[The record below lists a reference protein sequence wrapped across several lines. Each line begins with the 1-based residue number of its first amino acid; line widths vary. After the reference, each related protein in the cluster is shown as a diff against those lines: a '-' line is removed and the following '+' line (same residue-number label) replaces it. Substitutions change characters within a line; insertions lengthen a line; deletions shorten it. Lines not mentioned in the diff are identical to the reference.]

1 MNQTA
6 TSAATAHEP
15 GTLFKTPKQLITAVI
30 LAFMVPVIII
40 LLLVNL
46 VTSANKIGAGS
57 DALHPEAIAL
67 RIKPVA
73 NFTLVDVNAPKLTRT
88 GQQVYES
95 TCSACHGAGIA
106 GAPKFGDAGVWT
118 PLIAAGLDAMLK
130 VALEGKGA
138 MPAKGGNPGLSDFE
152 IERAVVYMAN
162 QSGGSF
168 AEPVER
174 AQDGTQPTDVN
185 DAVAATAG
193 GERAAAAS
201 E

>member
-6 TSAATAHEP
+6 PGEATVHEP
-15 GTLFKTPKQLITAVI
+15 APLFKTPRQLITAVI
-30 LAFMVPVIII
+30 LAFTVPVIII

-46 VTSANKIGAGS
+46 VTSATKVGAGS
-57 DALHPEAIAL
+57 DAMHPESIAL
-67 RIKPVA
+67 RIRPVA
-73 NFTLVDVNAPKLTRT
+73 GFSLIDVNAPKLAKT
-88 GQQVYES
+88 GLQVYES

-106 GAPKFGDAGVWT
+106 GAPKFGDAGVWA
-118 PLIAAGLDAMLK
+118 PLIAAGLEAMLH
-130 VALEGKGA
+130 VALQGKGA

-168 AEPVER
+168 AEPVE
-174 AQDGTQPTDVN
+174 P
-185 DAVAATAG
+185 
-193 GERAAAAS
+193 EAAA

>member
-6 TSAATAHEP
+6 HGEVSVHEP
-15 GTLFKTPKQLITAVI
+15 SPLFKTPQQLITAVI
-30 LAFMVPVIII
+30 LAFIVPVIII

-46 VTSANKIGAGS
+46 VTSANKVGAGS

-73 NFTLVDVNAPKLTRT
+73 NFSLVDANAPKLAKT

-138 MPAKGGNPGLSDFE
+138 MPARGGNPTLSDFE

-162 QSGGSF
+162 QSGGSLP
-168 AEPVER
+168 EPEEP
-174 AQDGTQPTDVN
+174 APEQ
-185 DAVAATAG
+185 
-193 GERAAAAS
+193 
-201 E
+201 

>member
-6 TSAATAHEP
+6 PGEAIAHEP
-15 GTLFKTPKQLITAVI
+15 KPLFKTPQQLITAVI
-30 LAFMVPVIII
+30 LAFTVPVIII

-46 VTSANKIGAGS
+46 VTSAHKIGAGS
-57 DALHPEAIAL
+57 DAMHPEAIAL

-73 NFTLVDVNAPKLTRT
+73 GFSLVDANAPKLAKT

-106 GAPKFGDAGVWT
+106 GAPKFGDAGVWA
-118 PLIAAGLDAMLK
+118 PLIATGLDAMLK
-130 VALEGKGA
+130 IALEGKGA

-162 QSGGSF
+162 QSGGGF
-168 AEPVER
+168 AEPEEP
-174 AQDGTQPTDVN
+174 A
-185 DAVAATAG
+185 
-193 GERAAAAS
+193 EAAA

>member
-6 TSAATAHEP
+6 PGEVTAHEP
-15 GTLFKTPKQLITAVI
+15 NPLFKTPKQLITAVI
-30 LAFMVPVIII
+30 LAFTVPVLII

-46 VTSANKIGAGS
+46 VTSAHKIGAGS
-57 DALHPEAIAL
+57 DAMHPEAIAL

-73 NFTLVDVNAPKLTRT
+73 SFALVDANAPKLAKT
-88 GQQVYES
+88 GLQVYES

-106 GAPKFGDAGVWT
+106 GAPKFGDTGVWA
-118 PLIAAGLDAMLK
+118 PLIATGLDAMLK

-162 QSGGSF
+162 QSGGNF
-168 AEPVER
+168 AEPVEPS
-174 AQDGTQPTDVN
+174 ADASATPSDVA
-185 DAVAATAG
+185 DAS
-193 GERAAAAS
+193 AAAGNQALNATN
-201 E
+201 

>member
-6 TSAATAHEP
+6 HGEATAHEP
-15 GTLFKTPKQLITAVI
+15 SPLFKTPKQLITAVI
-30 LAFMVPVIII
+30 LAFTVPVIII

-46 VTSANKIGAGS
+46 VTSSHKTGAGS

-67 RIKPVA
+67 RIKPIA
-73 NFTLVDVNAPKLTRT
+73 GFSLIDANAPKLAKT
-88 GQQVYES
+88 GQQVYDA

-106 GAPKFGDAGVWT
+106 GAPKFGDASVWA
-118 PLIAAGLDAMLK
+118 PLIATGLDAMLK
-130 VALEGKGA
+130 IALEGKGA

-168 AEPVER
+168 AEPVE
-174 AQDGTQPTDVN
+174 
-185 DAVAATAG
+185 VADN
-193 GERAAAAS
+193 AAD
-201 E
+201 